1 MKIKANVNIRFTV
14 FLCAAVLL
22 TLMGTQSFA
31 ALKPAPVNPA
41 YLDFIN
47 KTAETAAAPV
57 LDVRGTDKARSAGT
71 QDSRQKAGVIPTVFD
86 SSHIKTVGHISAG
99 RMLAGDT
106 ELPEAFDLTAE
117 GKVTPVRDQGQ
128 YGTCWSFA
136 TLASVE
142 SGLINTGQGRKDLSE
157 RHLAWFGYTDESE
170 SKPSFTRSVLNPSLH
185 PVYDQG
191 GNYIM
196 SAALLA
202 RFTGPVN
209 EAQCLYSEMPAAAG
223 NDMARAG
230 QLKNVFFLSNR
241 DGEGNVN
248 NSAIKTAIY
257 SGQAVYVSFS
267 YWDNCYDPTTFA
279 YYCPD
284 VRTNQMHAVTIVGWD
299 DNFPAADFRE
309 GTRPASDGAWLV
321 KNSWG
326 STWGNSGYFWLSY
339 ADANIGTAA
348 QYSLSS
354 LPAELYARQYSYDP
368 LGFVNSAGIDTETLY
383 IAAIFTA
390 DGDLRSNMP
399 EVLKAVSTY
408 AVDNNIAYS
417 IEVRKNVT
425 AGNPKSGTS
434 AGIVRGTFTKAG
446 YHTVPLTSD
455 ILIDKGSK
463 FSVIIGLTSSDG
475 YTDLAPVELAET
487 EYSEAA
493 TAGPGETF
501 YSADEAAWT
510 DIYADD
516 ETASICI
523 KAFVNEVMPT
533 RPSNIIPVNAATG
546 VSTVPTL
553 VTSEFTAS
561 HNTDERIVH
570 TATQWQVATN
580 SGFTSGVVYDSEDD
594 TEDLTETVVPAGKLV
609 YGTTYY
615 WRARHKANNGEYSD
629 WSASTSFR
637 TGSAPVPPESSGGGC
652 NTGLLP
658 MLVIAAVGLAF
669 TGAKKR

>member
-1 MKIKANVNIRFTV
+1 MNIKKIGHIKLTV

-22 TLMGTQSFA
+22 TVLGTQSFA
-31 ALKPAPVNPA
+31 ALKPASVNPA
-41 YLDFIN
+41 YLEFITRAG
-47 KTAETAAAPV
+47 KTAAAPALNV
-57 LDVRGTDKARSAGT
+57 QNTDKAHSAGT
-71 QDSRQKAGVIPTVFD
+71 QNGRQKTGVIPTVFD
-86 SSHIKTVGHISAG
+86 ASHIKTVGHTSVG
-99 RMLAGDT
+99 RILAGDP
-106 ELPEAFDLTAE
+106 ELPETFDLRTA
-117 GKVTPVRDQGQ
+117 GKVTSVKDQGQ

-142 SGLINTGQGRKDLSE
+142 SGLVNTGQGIKDLSE

-170 SKPSFTRSVLNPSLH
+170 SKPSFTRSVLDPSLH

-196 SAALLA
+196 SSALLA
-202 RFTGPVN
+202 GFTGPVN

-223 NDMARAG
+223 NNMARAG

-241 DGEGNVN
+241 DSAGNVN
-248 NSAIKTAIY
+248 NADIKAAIY
-257 SGQAVYVSFS
+257 SGQGVYVSFS

-279 YYCPD
+279 YYCPNIT
-284 VRTNQMHAVTIVGWD
+284 TNQMHAVTIIGWD

-326 STWGNSGYFWLSY
+326 STWGDGGYFWLSY
-339 ADANIGTAA
+339 ADVNISTAA
-348 QYSLSS
+348 QYSLT
-354 LPAELYARQYSYDP
+354 LRPAELYGRQYSYDP
-368 LGFVNSAGIDTETLY
+368 LGFVNSAGLDTETLY

-390 DGDLRSNMP
+390 DGDLRNNIP

-425 AGNPKSGTS
+425 EGNPKSGVS
-434 AGIVRGTFTKAG
+434 VGAVRGTFTKAG
-446 YHTVPLTSD
+446 YHTIPLTSD

-475 YTDLAPVELAET
+475 YTDLAPIEMAE
-487 EYSEAA
+487 EGYSEAA
-493 TAGPGETF
+493 VAGPGETF
-501 YSADEAAWT
+501 YSADGTAWT
-510 DIYADD
+510 DIYTDD

-523 KAFVNEVMPT
+523 KAFANEVIPT
-533 RPSNIIPVNAATG
+533 RPSNIVPVNAATG
-546 VSTVPTL
+546 VSVIPTL
-553 VTSEFTAS
+553 MTGDFATS
-561 HNTDERIVH
+561 HNTDERIFHV
-570 TATQWQVATN
+570 ATQWQVAIK
-580 SGFTSGVVYDSEDD
+580 SDFTSGIVYDSEDD
-594 TEDLTETVVPAGKLV
+594 TEDLTETVIPAGKLA

-629 WSASTSFR
+629 WSAVTSFS

-652 NTGLLP
+652 NAGLLP
-658 MLVIAAVGLAF
+658 MIAIAAIGLAF
-669 TGAKKR
+669 AGAKKR